1 MSKLGNQPSR
11 PSINGTAFK
20 SRPSGIGIIRTG
32 LSGDSDT
39 SPLNVTTAGILVH
52 TTTDYAYDEIFLW
65 ASNHDSGA
73 ASRTLTLEIGGTGTF
88 ADANKTIVVD
98 IDKETGLVQVYPGV
112 PHKQVSVYAKAS
124 SNNAI
129 NIFGY
134 VDRHF
139 RTDLS
144 DETLGYD
151 AGSS

>member
-20 SRPSGIGIIRTG
+20 SRPSGIGVIRIG